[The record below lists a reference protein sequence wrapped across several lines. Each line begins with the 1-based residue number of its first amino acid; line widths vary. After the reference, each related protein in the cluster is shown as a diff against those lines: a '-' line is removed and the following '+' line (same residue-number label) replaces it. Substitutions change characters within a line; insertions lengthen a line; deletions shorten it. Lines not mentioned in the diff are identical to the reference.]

1 MFPYFINTYLKERR
15 VVRMEGV
22 DYPIKQKNQKFRD
35 EFNLINSI
43 NYALKN
49 KDLDILKLSINDFKS
64 KSILKN
70 HSQFEDLKK
79 AFQEKFIFRNIQIKL
94 NYLANL
100 IINMDEELI
109 KNRELHKKHNMVED
123 YTESSDWELAIME
136 GNGDKFGL

>member
-1 MFPYFINTYLKERR
+1 
-15 VVRMEGV
+15 MEGV